1 MVPIT
6 AGEIWYLRLIIINV
20 PVISFEAALHGLHTF
35 QLAAIS
41 LGLVED
47 KKECLLCFR
56 EACIYST
63 PLNYDLYSFY

>member
-6 AGEIWYLRLIIINV
+6 AVRLILINV
-20 PVISFEAALHGLHTF
+20 PVIPFEAALHGLHTF
-35 QLAAIS
+35 QWAAIS

-47 KKECLLCFR
+47 KKNVYCVFEKHVFT
-56 EACIYST
+56 AP